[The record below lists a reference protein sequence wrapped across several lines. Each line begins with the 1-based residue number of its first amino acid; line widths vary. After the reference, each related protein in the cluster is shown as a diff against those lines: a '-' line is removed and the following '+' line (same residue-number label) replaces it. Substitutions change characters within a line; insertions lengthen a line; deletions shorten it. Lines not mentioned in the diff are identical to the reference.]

1 LVQALL
7 HASIE
12 FPAKFGGRR
21 RGRANT
27 QVVVTRCLQAKGRAQ
42 LGAQPF
48 NTVGAR
54 SAEGG
59 SIEQCRKIEDIL
71 RANQRSAYATY
82 EMTVKLVLQRLITN
96 L

>member
-1 LVQALL
+1 VRDLSGDALL
-7 HASIE
+7 AGKRS
-12 FPAKFGGRR
+12 
-21 RGRANT
+21 RAPWA
-27 QVVVTRCLQAKGRAQ
+27 R
-42 LGAQPF
+42 QPF

-54 SAEGG
+54 SAGSG

-82 EMTVKLVLQRLITN
+82 EMTVKLVLQSLITN